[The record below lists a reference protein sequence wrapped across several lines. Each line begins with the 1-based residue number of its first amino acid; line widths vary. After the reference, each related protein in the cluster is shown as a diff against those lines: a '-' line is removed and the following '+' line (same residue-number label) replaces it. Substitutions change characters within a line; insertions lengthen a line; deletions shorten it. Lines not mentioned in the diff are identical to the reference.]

1 MVAAARAIPEHTSSS
16 FPLGVHREQEP
27 HRLQSRLVST
37 FPPSLLTLFSRHKTE
52 STERRPTP
60 GDAPYFPQLN
70 RPVSLLSL
78 LTFLLFWKM
87 LGPRSTVKSKQCKL
101 WSWAASNSSQKLNL
115 GLLLGEQEKVNT
127 RSTFLFSLL
136 LWAED
141 TREEGPTAFFQPFAA
156 GSSAILA
163 IRPLK
168 TCKTLGSPIALETDV
183 QGLVF
188 QKHPPHYF

>member
-16 FPLGVHREQEP
+16 LPAGCARWAGTTPTGVPLGFH
-27 HRLQSRLVST
+27 LS
-37 FPPSLLTLFSRHKTE
+37 SLTPYTLLHAQNRVPWKKASPWRCTLFSSVKQARL
-52 STERRPTP
+52 PP
-60 GDAPYFPQLN
+60 FPCQ
-70 RPVSLLSL
+70 PSCFSE
-78 LTFLLFWKM
+78 KM

-141 TREEGPTAFFQPFAA
+141 TTAFFQPFAA

-163 IRPLK
+163 IRTLK
-168 TCKTLGSPIALETDV
+168 IPKTLGSPIALETDV
-183 QGLVF
+183 QGSVF
-188 QKHPPHYF
+188 QKQPPHYF